1 MVQFNI
7 ATCKSLH
14 HKKKIGSW
22 SNHYFPSKILCFFKT
37 PHDETTYAIIHSTKA
52 NNHEND
58 NILFERWE
66 LEIDIQVQHNGKQ
79 KMFPT
84 LNVVNVDCFGYPIIL
99 FVEDYTTTELID
111 NNNKAMVTIVTP
123 FSKGW
128 LDTFMSSYCKWVFLQ
143 NMLYSSKG

>member
-1 MVQFNI
+1 
-7 ATCKSLH
+7 
-14 HKKKIGSW
+14 
-22 SNHYFPSKILCFFKT
+22 LCFFKA

-52 NNHEND
+52 NNHDND
-58 NILFERWE
+58 SILFERWE

-128 LDTFMSSYCKWVFLQ
+128 PNTFMSSYCK
-143 NMLYSSKG
+143 